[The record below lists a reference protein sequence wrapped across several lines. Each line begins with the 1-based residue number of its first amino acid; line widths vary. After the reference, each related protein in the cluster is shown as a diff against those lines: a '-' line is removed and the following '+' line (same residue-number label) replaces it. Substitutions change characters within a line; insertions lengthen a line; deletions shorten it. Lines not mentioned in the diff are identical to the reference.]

1 MLYLNL
7 VRQKK
12 LSIMAICY
20 QLPRVL
26 PLICLSVLSGCAGTI
41 TQNSQYHMIN
51 ASPDGN
57 AHSIEVKT
65 YYYSL
70 PGIEGAEETDRWS
83 TVGNKY
89 HDHVDKVLNHMEDLQ
104 KNQQKPM
111 DLMIFVHGGLN
122 TLESSIERVR
132 EQYPLILK
140 DNVYPVFLNWRSGP
154 FTSYYD
160 HLFRIR
166 DGELKPVQAKFSS
179 PFYFLT
185 DLFGVF
191 AKIPEAWVEQ
201 GRDSVADTLARDD
214 ASTKLPV
221 FDYPAV
227 NVLSSE
233 NYTRSKPDSVVKGG
247 VWTLTTIP
255 KILTTSA
262 VYSFGKPTW
271 DIMVRRSRE
280 LLIRSC
286 EFKEGEDGCNDPPGT
301 TEKSSSILKLYNVK
315 TRKELEASEAKSL
328 ICKTGSRQPV
338 CSGVLS
344 VFMKKLIQR
353 RKNCTDSSGD
363 NCNNKITLI
372 GHSMG
377 TIVVAELLKYFP
389 NVMFDN
395 IVFMGAAVTSR
406 DALSSLV
413 PYMQMPGHEKTNF
426 YNLSLHPHAEDTQT
440 NMAGFVPNGSLLT
453 WIDAMY
459 GLPQNEIDRTFG
471 QWLNA
476 RQTARLIPVD
486 VADRFHFRVFGFSDD
501 EPRKHGKFDE
511 TDFKVKYW
519 QPEFWG
525 VGQYPE

>member
-12 LSIMAICY
+12 LSIMVMCY

-26 PLICLSVLSGCAGTI
+26 PLICLFVLSGCAGTI

-70 PGIEGAEETDRWS
+70 PGIEGAEETDQWS
-83 TVGNKY
+83 TVGNDY
-89 HDHVDKVLNHMEDLQ
+89 HDHVDKVLNHIEELQ

-122 TLESSIERVR
+122 TLEASIERVR
-132 EQYPLILK
+132 EQYQPILK
-140 DNVYPVFLNWRSGP
+140 DNVYPVFINWRSGP

-166 DGELKPVQAKFSS
+166 DGQLKPVQAKFSS

-201 GRDSVADTLARDD
+201 GRDSVVDTLARDD
-214 ASTKLPV
+214 SSTKSLV

-227 NVLSSE
+227 KVSYSE
-233 NYTRSKPDSVVKGG
+233 NDTRPISDSVVKGG
-247 VWTLTTIP
+247 VWTLTSIP

-286 EFKEGEDGCNDPPGT
+286 EFKEDEDGCNDPPET
-301 TEKSSSILKLYNVK
+301 AETSSSILKMYNVE
-315 TRKELEASEAKSL
+315 TLEELETSEAKNL

-344 VFMKKLIQR
+344 VFMKKLIEKR
-353 RKNCTDSSGD
+353 NNCTESSGD

-377 TIVVAELLKYFP
+377 AIVVAELLKYFP

-395 IVFMGAAVTSR
+395 IVFMGAAATSR
-406 DALSSLV
+406 NALSSLV
-413 PYMQMPGHEKTNF
+413 PYMQMPGHEKTMF
-426 YNLSLHPHAEDTQT
+426 YNLSLHPHAEDTER

-476 RQTARLIPVD
+476 RQVARLIPVNI
-486 VADRFHFRVFGFSDD
+486 ADRFHFRIFGFNDEDPQTHGSFDD
-501 EPRKHGKFDE
+501 FS
-511 TDFKVKYW
+511 YW

-525 VGQYPE
+525 KGQFSE